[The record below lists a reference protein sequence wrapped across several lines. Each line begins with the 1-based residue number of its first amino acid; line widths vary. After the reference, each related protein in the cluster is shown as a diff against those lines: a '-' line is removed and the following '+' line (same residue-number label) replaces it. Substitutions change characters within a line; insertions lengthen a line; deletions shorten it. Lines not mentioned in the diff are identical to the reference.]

1 MGYPASN
8 IEGVYRNHIDDVVK
22 LLDSKHKDHYYIY
35 NLCSERCYDIG
46 KFHSRVRTFP
56 FDDHN
61 PPKLELIEP
70 FCTDVHSWL
79 MAHEA
84 NVAVVHCKAGKGR
97 TGLCLAIFLLSL
109 NFTLAHFRD
118 DDLLLPPTQQAF
130 LVCRGCAELLRP
142 AEDAGQEGS
151 DDTVPTSI
159 RQLLCT
165 DRERTARLPTGL
177 GVH

>member
-22 LLDSKHKDHYYIY
+22 FLDSKHKDHYYIY
-35 NLCSERCYDIG
+35 NLCSERCYDIT
-46 KFHSRVRTFP
+46 KFHNRVRTFP

-61 PPKLELIEP
+61 PPKIELIEP

-97 TGLCLAIFLLSL
+97 TGKKNNFEVLLKSKFLYSHMGRHLMV
-109 NFTLAHFRD
+109 NKKKEKFVTHPR
-118 DDLLLPPTQQAF
+118 
-130 LVCRGCAELLRP
+130 
-142 AEDAGQEGS
+142 
-151 DDTVPTSI
+151 I
-159 RQLLCT
+159 
-165 DRERTARLPTGL
+165 
-177 GVH
+177 

>member
-22 LLDSKHKDHYYIY
+22 FLDSKHKDHYYIY
-35 NLCSERCYDIG
+35 NLCSERCYDIT
-46 KFHSRVRTFP
+46 KFHNRVRTFP

-61 PPKLELIEP
+61 PPKIELIEP

-97 TGLCLAIFLLSL
+97 TGKKNVNSATGIVVQDFNRIVITIRIFLKLKNSL
-109 NFTLAHFRD
+109 
-118 DDLLLPPTQQAF
+118 
-130 LVCRGCAELLRP
+130 
-142 AEDAGQEGS
+142 
-151 DDTVPTSI
+151 
-159 RQLLCT
+159 
-165 DRERTARLPTGL
+165 
-177 GVH
+177 

>member
-22 LLDSKHKDHYYIY
+22 FLDSKHKDHYYIY
-35 NLCSERCYDIG
+35 NLCSERCYDIT
-46 KFHSRVRTFP
+46 KFHNRVRTFP

-79 MAHEA
+79 TAHPA

-97 TGLCLAIFLLSL
+97 TGKAFLLIYRFKSVYL
-109 NFTLAHFRD
+109 IVSFSN
-118 DDLLLPPTQQAF
+118 Q
-130 LVCRGCAELLRP
+130 ELR
-142 AEDAGQEGS
+142 
-151 DDTVPTSI
+151 I
-159 RQLLCT
+159 FKFK
-165 DRERTARLPTGL
+165 
-177 GVH
+177 